1 MTNHEF
7 DMNEEADIQTEAPTS
22 SPKKRKRTKKAI
34 ETQGRILHTA
44 LELFRD
50 KGFEKTS
57 MRDIAEAAGVAVG
70 ASYYYFRTKE
80 ELVLAYYED
89 ACSKDSEYVDHI
101 VEKTTSFAERFT
113 SFMRYKLDQLSANRG
128 FMNILA
134 RSAANPE
141 DPLSP
146 FNDNTKH
153 IREEAIDWMTTMIEG
168 SDVKVSA
175 KLRPYLPG
183 VLWFYMM
190 GVIFFWLH
198 DRTENQKASDTLLH
212 LSARLVMQ
220 LFWLSSLPLTG
231 KINEM
236 VAKLFDVILE
246 SQNGSSP
253 QDSDATV
260 TSDTSEAETH
270 ADVMQ

>member
-1 MTNHEF
+1 MTNQEPE
-7 DMNEEADIQTEAPTS
+7 MNDEGQIQINSQPATT
-22 SPKKRKRTKKAI
+22 KKRKRTKKAI
-34 ETQGRILHTA
+34 ETQGRILSTA

-57 MRDIAEAAGVAVG
+57 MRDIADAAGVAVG

-89 ACSKDSEYVDHI
+89 ACSRDSEYVDQI
-101 VEKTTSFAERFT
+101 VGKTTSFAERFT
-113 SFMRYKLDQLSANRG
+113 SFMRYKLDQLSENRG

-190 GVIFFWLH
+190 GIIFFWLH

-236 VAKLFDVILE
+236 IAKLFDVILE
-246 SQNGSSP
+246 SQNGSISEN
-253 QDSDATV
+253 DDATN
-260 TSDTSEAETH
+260 SSEEEPAR
-270 ADVMQ
+270 DVVQ